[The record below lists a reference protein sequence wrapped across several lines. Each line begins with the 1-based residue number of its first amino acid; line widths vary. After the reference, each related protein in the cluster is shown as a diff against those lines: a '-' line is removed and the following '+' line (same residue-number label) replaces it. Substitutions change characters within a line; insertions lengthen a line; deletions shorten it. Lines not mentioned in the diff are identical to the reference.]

1 MLVLKDPETNE
12 PTFFVATALPFG
24 ASGSVHGFNRLA
36 AALNFVAHRECG
48 LPICNY
54 FDDYTLILP
63 QAIALEGDKLFRDLL
78 GTLGWPIKA
87 SDAKPMQDTFG
98 VLGVTVDLRRT
109 LTEEAVLVV
118 SNTEER
124 VREIKGH
131 IERIIK
137 DDAMSA
143 AEASQL
149 RGRLG
154 FSNSQT
160 FGREGAYAF
169 KALGVRAAGSG
180 AKTNLHPTLKEALL
194 WWARHFDMTKPRK
207 VRLRRDQVPVYI
219 FTDGSC
225 EDQGEYYP
233 EAEVGGVIYDPT
245 DGFRDAFGGK
255 LPSPLL
261 AKLSPGGHKRQV
273 VGQAELFPPEYC
285 GRKGF
290 EGAR

>member
-1 MLVLKDPETNE
+1 
-12 PTFFVATALPFG
+12 
-24 ASGSVHGFNRLA
+24 
-36 AALNFVAHRECG
+36 
-48 LPICNY
+48 
-54 FDDYTLILP
+54 
-63 QAIALEGDKLFRDLL
+63 
-78 GTLGWPIKA
+78 
-87 SDAKPMQDTFG
+87 MQDTFG

-180 AKTNLHPTLKEALL
+180 AKTNFHPTLKEALL

-245 DGFRDAFGGK
+245 VSATLSGESYPAPVGEAIAWGPEAPGRRPGRTLPVLGGQSTVGGK
-255 LPSPLL
+255 TSR
-261 AKLSPGGHKRQV
+261 APGGTH
-273 VGQAELFPPEYC
+273 
-285 GRKGF
+285 GR
-290 EGAR
+290 